1 MVQKDEKQPLDSVA
15 GHAPLQRLL
24 RAERAF
30 EALDARIQPLLPDT
44 ARGHIRIACVDQSV
58 LVIAAASSTWA
69 SRARLEAG
77 RILEAAQALWPEEL
91 CSTKVIVSP
100 GLGPDV

>member
-1 MVQKDEKQPLDSVA
+1 M
-15 GHAPLQRLL
+15 
-24 RAERAF
+24 
-30 EALDARIQPLLPDT
+30 
-44 ARGHIRIACVDQSV
+44 DQSV